1 MPAFNTKAYLCSI
14 GMLASVQD
22 GECGIRICF
31 FHSFI
36 LHFNMAGGAG
46 NSPEYHTMALQLYIT
61 STGRTRSRSEDR
73 MTVTRIII
81 ECIPSPVHGPV
92 GVIGMLLAAAS

>member
-1 MPAFNTKAYLCSI
+1 
-14 GMLASVQD
+14 
-22 GECGIRICF
+22 
-31 FHSFI
+31 
-36 LHFNMAGGAG
+36 MAGGAG

-92 GVIGMLLAAAS
+92 GVIGMLLAATS